1 MKIILEEDISNNEC
15 PKDECPKELEQKF
28 LKYGAEK
35 VKNINDITDD
45 DKGQWINHT
54 AMELHEQFKSLMK
67 YTGDEVEIDNTDW
80 SALNY
85 EPYGEDYYRD
95 KFPGFDDEIYTILA
109 ESSKAENTLLDERIP
124 PLKITQVEHRPF
136 KKD

>member
-15 PKDECPKELEQKF
+15 PKECPKELEQKF

-35 VKNINDITDD
+35 VKNINELTDD

-54 AMELHEQFKSLMK
+54 AIELHDQFKSLMK
-67 YTGDEVEIDNTDW
+67 YTGDEEIDNVDW
-80 SALNY
+80 NALNY
-85 EPYGEDYYRD
+85 QPYGEDYYRER
-95 KFPGFDDEIYTILA
+95 FPGFEEEIYTILA
-109 ESSKAENTLLDERIP
+109 ESSKAENLLIDERVP

-136 KKD
+136 PKD

>member
-109 ESSKAENTLLDERIP
+109 ESSKAENALLDERIR